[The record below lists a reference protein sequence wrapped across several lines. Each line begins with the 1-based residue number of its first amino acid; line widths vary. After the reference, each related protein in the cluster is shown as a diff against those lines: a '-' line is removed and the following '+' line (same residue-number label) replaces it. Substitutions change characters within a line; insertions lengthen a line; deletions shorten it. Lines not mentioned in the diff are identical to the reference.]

1 MPPQVDGVEYTVMPN
16 TKQKKKSTMAT
27 TRPKSKTAMESLL
40 DSFGE
45 IIESGAKKM
54 DAKEL
59 EASEEKF
66 DAAID
71 RSASHK
77 PRRETA

>member
-1 MPPQVDGVEYTVMPN
+1 MRPPVDGIEYTLMPN
-16 TKQKKKSTMAT
+16 TKHKRKSTMAT
-27 TRPKSKTAMESLL
+27 SRPKSKTAMESLL

-45 IIESGAKKM
+45 IIETGAKKM
-54 DAKEL
+54 DVKQL

-71 RSASHK
+71 RAVSHK
-77 PRRETA
+77 QRRETA